1 MKFSDRRKTSQ
12 SALAGPSTKT
22 SSKEFVLSDQP
33 SLNGM
38 AMISDGTMYLSAADA
53 KIICVSPNGTV
64 NWTFRP
70 TGLPAIWSSPAV
82 DANGYIYFGTLEG
95 YVYSLTPKGTQNWVL
110 QPTSAN
116 FYSAP
121 VVSDDGK
128 LYIGDQQGRVFVI
141 SLGGKLLGN
150 FNVGY
155 AVIGIGISDDR
166 TLIVVNERYVTA
178 VNPDTFA
185 TIWTSIPVYPEYFAT
200 YPTID
205 RKGNVYVGGNE
216 NNLYGISN
224 TGASLWKIK
233 VGPILKGGNWI
244 PTTAALSNSDIL
256 YVGNENILYAVT
268 LSGSIVWKKEF
279 KGYYVATTPTVD
291 STGKIFITTVAS
303 AGSNLQALTSSGD
316 ILWTLNTGETTMK
329 APLYYP
335 VIDPAGQVF
344 TYTTNGHIFVVN

>member
-1 MKFSDRRKTSQ
+1 MFSLLLITSLLGVGATETFPYQMKFSDRRKTSQ

-70 TGLPAIWSSPAV
+70 TGLPAIWVIVVVLSRLHSFILKNIYSQALLLTQTDIFISARWKVSISNDLIFFLFFV
-82 DANGYIYFGTLEG
+82 DISEIG
-95 YVYSLTPKGTQNWVL
+95 YVYSVTPKGTQNWVL

-121 VVSDDGK
+121 VLSDDGK

-150 FNVGY
+150 FDVNVAH

-166 TLIVVNERYVTA
+166 TLIVVNDRYVTA

-185 TIWTSIPVYPEYFAT
+185 TVWTSIPVYPEYFAT

-233 VGPILKGGNWI
+233 VGPI
-244 PTTAALSNSDIL
+244 
-256 YVGNENILYAVT
+256 
-268 LSGSIVWKKEF
+268 F
-279 KGYYVATTPTVD
+279 KG
-291 STGKIFITTVAS
+291 IFPLAI
-303 AGSNLQALTSSGD
+303 
-316 ILWTLNTGETTMK
+316 ILSELIIIKYSQEEI
-329 APLYYP
+329 LLLLL
-335 VIDPAGQVF
+335 
-344 TYTTNGHIFVVN
+344 